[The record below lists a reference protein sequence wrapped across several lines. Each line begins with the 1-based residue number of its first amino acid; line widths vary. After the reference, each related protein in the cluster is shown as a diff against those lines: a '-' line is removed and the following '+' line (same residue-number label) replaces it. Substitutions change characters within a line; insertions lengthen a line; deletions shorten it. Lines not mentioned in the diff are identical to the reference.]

1 MNLPT
6 CAKYCT
12 FAATNNYQLTTNNC
26 GHRPLQ
32 ATARMRASTMYN
44 LAIIGGGPAGYTA
57 AEMAAKAGLSVVIF
71 EQTAV
76 GGTCLNVGCIP
87 TKTLLYS
94 AKQYYNAKNAT
105 KYGVTAN
112 EVTFDY
118 VKIQQRKQKI
128 VRKLIAGIKQKLK
141 ECTLVAATAV
151 VKAYSEERVT
161 IEAAGETYEAENL
174 LVCTGSR
181 NFVPPIPG
189 VQDNSAVWDST
200 LALESKELP
209 ESIIIV
215 GGGVIGMEFATL
227 YHELGIPVTVIEA
240 MPTILPNL
248 DQEVVAQLIEKYRK
262 AGIQILTNTKVK
274 ELQGNKVIAA
284 PSNSPIEGESSEAE
298 QTQEYQ
304 ASKILISVGRR
315 ANLEGLEALPLEIER
330 GAIKVN
336 EFMQTNL
343 KNVYAAGDVTGKIML
358 AHVASRQAEV
368 AIGRMTK
375 QIPLQRIAYNAIPS
389 VVYTNPE
396 IATVGLTEAQIS
408 GFYQEMEGKSAE
420 AVADKFIIKKLP
432 MTFSGRFVAENEG
445 ETGLCKV
452 VIDAK
457 NNTIMGVHMIGN
469 PASEFIAAASFAVR
483 MGYTLPEFQQVVF
496 PHPTTS
502 EILRE
507 AILS

>member
-1 MNLPT
+1 
-6 CAKYCT
+6 
-12 FAATNNYQLTTNNC
+12 
-26 GHRPLQ
+26 
-32 ATARMRASTMYN
+32 MYN

-71 EQTAV
+71 EQTAL

-94 AKQYYNAKNAT
+94 AKQYYNAKNAA

-112 EVTFDY
+112 EVAFDY

-141 ECTLVAATAV
+141 ECTLVAAPAV
-151 VKAYSEERVT
+151 VKEYTEELIT
-161 IEAAGETYEAENL
+161 IEAAGETYAAENL
-174 LVCTGSR
+174 LVCTGSH

-189 VQDNSAVWDST
+189 VKDNPAVWDST
-200 LALESKELP
+200 LALDSRELP

-248 DQEVVAQLIEKYRK
+248 DQEVVAQLLDKYRK

-274 ELQGNKVIAA
+274 EVQGNKVIVA
-284 PSNSPIEGESSEAE
+284 PQPPEGGALEQE
-298 QTQEYQ
+298 QTLPLMEELE
-304 ASKILISVGRR
+304 AARILISVGRR
-315 ANLEGLEALPLEIER
+315 ANLDGLEALPVEIER

-368 AIGRMTK
+368 AIGRLTK

-396 IATVGLTEAQIS
+396 IATVGLSEAQIS

-420 AVADKFIIKKLP
+420 EVADKFIIKKLP

-496 PHPTTS
+496 PHPTTG

-507 AILS
+507 TILS